1 MISVFGKSAELQL
14 EKDVS
19 SKYLPVVIS
28 SMIFLASLALA
39 GLFSIHSAVQ
49 DWSNAV
55 SGNLTVEIAYEEGT
69 NLDKKVRI
77 ATDFLKTFPG
87 LEKVQPLDKSDTAKL
102 LEPYLGR
109 ADVIKNLPLPR
120 LIEVTIAEGSSVD
133 LLAAAKKLSD
143 AVPGAVLN
151 THRPWLNKMIL
162 LARSVQILAGAIMLL
177 ISIVTVIIVIFA
189 ARTGMVMHQDI
200 IEVLHL
206 IGAQDKYIARQ
217 FQNYFTR
224 LSFLGAL
231 PGLFLALLVMQIFS
245 FLAGR
250 LDASLITAPTMIL
263 EGWVALSMLP
273 VLVALLT
280 RYTVRWIV
288 LGSLKRMM

>member
-1 MISVFGKSAELQL
+1 VISVFGKSAELQL

-77 ATDFLKTFPG
+77 ATDFLQTFPG
-87 LEKVQPLDKSDTAKL
+87 LEKVRPLDKSDTAKL

-263 EGWVALSMLP
+263 EGWIALSMLP